1 MREPSFCQQAAA
13 VARPGPHPKAI
24 VMTDLIYIAAGFAVL
39 GAFVLYAV
47 GLRRV

>member
-1 MREPSFCQQAAA
+1 M
-13 VARPGPHPKAI
+13 I
-24 VMTDLIYIAAGFAVL
+24 DLIYIAGGFAVL

>member
-1 MREPSFCQQAAA
+1 
-13 VARPGPHPKAI
+13 
-24 VMTDLIYIAAGFAVL
+24 MTDLIYIAAGFAVL